1 MGHDMVVIFVLSLI
15 LSSIGVSL
23 DLYSTSVFMKDLGIE
38 FEWNKR
44 VKFVVSRFGFMTWI
58 FIEAIVIIIFGIL
71 DLIMSSII
79 SFGLIWFFA
88 RGLVATRNFQ
98 IITEYK
104 MIGIDLFKK
113 NVKSRLKA
121 TQNISYTSKIKLK
134 LPYLI
139 EVSICLIIYVLL
151 LTAEFPFIVPIRSLI
166 VGLIIFNMLRAI
178 VS

>member
-1 MGHDMVVIFVLSLI
+1 MVVIFVLSLI

-44 VKFVVSRFGFMTWI
+44 VKFVISRFGFMTWI
-58 FIEAIVIIIFGIL
+58 FIEAIVIVIFGIL
-71 DLIMSSII
+71 DLILSSII
-79 SFGLIWFFA
+79 SFGLTWLFA
-88 RGLVATRNFQ
+88 RGLVATRNFR
-98 IITEYK
+98 IITEYR

-121 TQNISYTSKIKLK
+121 IQNVSYISKIKLK
-134 LPYLI
+134 LPYLV
-139 EVSICLIIYVLL
+139 ETSICLIIYLL
-151 LTAEFPFIVPIRSLI
+151 LFTAEFPFIVPMRSLI

>member
-79 SFGLIWFFA
+79 SLVLFGFLQE
-88 RGLVATRNFQ
+88 GLWQ
-98 IITEYK
+98 P
-104 MIGIDLFKK
+104 GI
-113 NVKSRLKA
+113 SRLSL
-121 TQNISYTSKIKLK
+121 NIK
-134 LPYLI
+134 
-139 EVSICLIIYVLL
+139 
-151 LTAEFPFIVPIRSLI
+151 
-166 VGLIIFNMLRAI
+166 
-178 VS
+178 